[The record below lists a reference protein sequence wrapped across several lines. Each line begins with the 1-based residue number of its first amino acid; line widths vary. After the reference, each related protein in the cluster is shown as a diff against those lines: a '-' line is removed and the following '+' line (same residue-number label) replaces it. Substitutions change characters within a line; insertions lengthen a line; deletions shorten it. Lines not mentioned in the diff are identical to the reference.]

1 MAVRHRTLRDRA
13 IRGLSDRRSMPE
25 LPEVETI
32 RRDLE
37 PELSGRVIIE
47 VEVHKADIVLPPHD
61 PDSFQRRL
69 KGRRIVGVGRRAK
82 YLLFHLDDDSI
93 LQVQLR
99 MSGRF
104 ALGRE
109 APDPAEFR
117 HIAAR
122 LQLDDGRTLFYDDM
136 RRLGG
141 LRLLDRRD
149 WELEATRL
157 GPEPLEPGYRAA
169 DLARTLAA
177 TRSPVKNALMDQ
189 RRVAGIGNI
198 YASEAL
204 FRAGV
209 DPRRPG
215 RDLGAHEV
223 KRLHRTVRSVLREA
237 LQQAGTSFQNY
248 RAVNGRSGE
257 FQFSLDVYGRDG
269 EPCRKCGEPIER
281 IVQAGRSTFYC
292 PSCQS

>member
-1 MAVRHRTLRDRA
+1 
-13 IRGLSDRRSMPE
+13 MPE

-32 RRDLE
+32 RRDLD
-37 PELSGRVIIE
+37 PELSGRAIVD

-61 PDSFQRRL
+61 PESFVRRL
-69 KGRRIVGVGRRAK
+69 TGRRVVGVGRRAK
-82 YLLFHLDDDSI
+82 YLLFHLDEGSI

-109 APDPAEFR
+109 VPDPAEFR

-122 LQLDDGRTLFYDDM
+122 LHLDDGRTLFYDDM

-141 LRLLDRRD
+141 LRLMESGD
-149 WELEATRL
+149 WEREAARL

-169 DLARTLAA
+169 DLGRMLAA

-189 RRVAGIGNI
+189 RRVAGVGNI

-204 FRAGV
+204 FRARV

-215 RDLGAHEV
+215 RDLELDEV

-237 LQQAGTSFQNY
+237 LEQAGTSFQNY
-248 RAVNGRSGE
+248 RAVNGRSGG
-257 FQFSLDVYGRDG
+257 FQASLNVYGRSG
-269 EPCRKCGEPIER
+269 EPCRACGETIER

-292 PSCQS
+292 PSCQD

>member
-1 MAVRHRTLRDRA
+1 
-13 IRGLSDRRSMPE
+13 MPE

-37 PELSGRVIIE
+37 PEISGRVITG
-47 VEVHKADIVLPPHD
+47 VQVHKPDIILSPHD
-61 PDSFQRRL
+61 PVSFRRRV
-69 KGRRIVGVGRRAK
+69 KGRRIAGVRRRAK
-82 YLLFHLDDDSI
+82 YLLFQLDDDAI
-93 LQVQLR
+93 IQVQLR

-104 ALGRE
+104 ALGHE
-109 APDPAEFR
+109 VPDPAEFR

-122 LQLDDGRTLFYDDM
+122 LKLDDGRTLFYDDV

-141 LRLLDRRD
+141 LRLLERAD
-149 WELEATRL
+149 WEMEEARL
-157 GPEPLEPGYRAA
+157 GAEPLEASYRAA
-169 DLARTLAA
+169 DLGRTLAT

-189 RRVAGIGNI
+189 RRVAGVGNI

-215 RDLGAHEV
+215 RDLGPDEV
-223 KRLHRTVRSVLREA
+223 KRVHRAVRSVLREA
-237 LQQAGTSFQNY
+237 LERAGTSFRNY

-257 FQFSLDVYGRDG
+257 FQTRLRVYGR
-269 EPCRKCGEPIER
+269 EEKPCGKCGHPIVR

-292 PSCQS
+292 PSCQD

>member
-1 MAVRHRTLRDRA
+1 
-13 IRGLSDRRSMPE
+13 MPE

-32 RRDLE
+32 RRDLD
-37 PELSGRVIIE
+37 PELTGRVIVD
-47 VEVHKADIVLPPHD
+47 VEVHKADIVLPPHE
-61 PDSFQRRL
+61 PESFRQRL
-69 KGRRIVGVGRRAK
+69 TGRRVVSVGRRAK
-82 YLLFHLDDDSI
+82 YLLFHLDDGSV

-104 ALGRE
+104 ALGHE
-109 APDPAEFR
+109 VPDPAEFR

-122 LQLDDGRTLFYDDM
+122 LHLDDGRTLFYDDM

-141 LRLLDRRD
+141 LRLLEDGA
-149 WELEATRL
+149 WELEAVRL
-157 GPEPLEPGYRAA
+157 GPEPLEPGYRAS
-169 DLARTLAA
+169 DLGLMLAA

-189 RRVAGIGNI
+189 RRVAGVGNI

-215 RDLGAHEV
+215 RSLDTDEV

-237 LQQAGTSFQNY
+237 LEQAGTSFQNY

-257 FQFSLDVYGRDG
+257 FQFSLQVYGRDG
-269 EPCRKCGEPIER
+269 EPCRACGETIER

-292 PSCQS
+292 PSCQD

>member
-1 MAVRHRTLRDRA
+1 
-13 IRGLSDRRSMPE
+13 MPE

-37 PELSGRVIIE
+37 PEIRGRVITA

-61 PDSFQRRL
+61 PISFGRRL
-69 KGRRIVGVGRRAK
+69 EGRRIERVARRAK
-82 YLLFHLDDDSI
+82 YLVFQLDDHSI

-109 APDPAEFR
+109 VPDPEEFR

-122 LQLDDGRTLFYDDM
+122 LHLDDGRTLFYDDM

-141 LRLLDRRD
+141 LRLLDRRQ
-149 WELEATRL
+149 WELEAARL

-169 DLARTLAA
+169 DLGKALAT

-189 RRVAGIGNI
+189 RRVAGVGNI

-204 FRAGV
+204 FRAGI
-209 DPRRPG
+209 DPRLPG
-215 RDLGAHEV
+215 RDLDSDQVE
-223 KRLHRTVRSVLREA
+223 RLHGTVRSVLQEA
-237 LQQAGTSFQNY
+237 LDQAGTSFQNY

-257 FQFSLDVYGRDG
+257 FQFSLEVYGREG
-269 EPCRKCGEPIER
+269 EPCRKCGETIER

>member
-1 MAVRHRTLRDRA
+1 
-13 IRGLSDRRSMPE
+13 MPE

-37 PELSGRVIIE
+37 PEISGRVITG
-47 VEVHKADIVLPPHD
+47 VQVHKPDIILPPHD
-61 PDSFQRRL
+61 TASFRRRVR
-69 KGRRIVGVGRRAK
+69 GRRIADVGRRAK
-82 YLLFHLDDDSI
+82 YLLFHLDDDAI
-93 LQVQLR
+93 IQTQLR

-104 ALGRE
+104 ALGHE
-109 APDPAEFR
+109 VPDSAEFR

-122 LQLDDGRTLFYDDM
+122 LKLDDGRTLFYDDM

-141 LRLLDRRD
+141 FRLLEPAE
-149 WELEATRL
+149 WEREEARL
-157 GPEPLEPGYRAA
+157 GAEPLEAGYRAA
-169 DLARTLAA
+169 DLGRTLAT

-189 RRVAGIGNI
+189 RRVAGVGNI

-215 RDLGAHEV
+215 RDLGPGEV
-223 KRLHRTVRSVLREA
+223 KRVHRAVRRVLREA
-237 LQQAGTSFQNY
+237 LEQAGTSFQNY

-257 FQFSLDVYGRDG
+257 FQTRLRVYGR
-269 EPCRKCGEPIER
+269 EEQPCGKCGHPIVR

-292 PSCQS
+292 PSCQD

>member
-1 MAVRHRTLRDRA
+1 
-13 IRGLSDRRSMPE
+13 MPE

-37 PELSGRVIIE
+37 PELTGRVIVDI
-47 VEVHKADIVLPPHD
+47 EVHKADIVLPPHD
-61 PDSFQRRL
+61 PDSFRQRL
-69 KGRRIVGVGRRAK
+69 AGRRVVNVGRRAK
-82 YLLFHLDDDSI
+82 YLLFHLDDGSV

-109 APDPAEFR
+109 VPDPAEFR

-122 LQLDDGRTLFYDDM
+122 LHLDDGRTLFYDDV

-141 LRLLDRRD
+141 LRLLEGGA
-149 WELEATRL
+149 WELEAARL
-157 GPEPLEPGYRAA
+157 GPEPLEPGYRAD
-169 DLARTLAA
+169 DLGLMLAA

-189 RRVAGIGNI
+189 RRVAGVGNI

-209 DPRRPG
+209 DPGRPG
-215 RDLGAHEV
+215 RSLDTDEV

-237 LQQAGTSFQNY
+237 LEQAGTSFQNY

-257 FQFSLDVYGRDG
+257 FQFSLCVYGREG
-269 EPCRKCGEPIER
+269 EPCRACGETVER
-281 IVQAGRSTFYC
+281 IVQAGRSSFYC
-292 PSCQS
+292 PSCQD

>member
-1 MAVRHRTLRDRA
+1 
-13 IRGLSDRRSMPE
+13 MPE

-37 PELSGRVIIE
+37 PEISGRVITGVQI
-47 VEVHKADIVLPPHD
+47 HKPDIILPPHD
-61 PDSFQRRL
+61 TASFQRRV
-69 KGRRIVGVGRRAK
+69 KGRGIAAIGRRAK
-82 YLLFHLDDDSI
+82 YLLFQLDDNGI
-93 LQVQLR
+93 IQVQLR

-109 APDPAEFR
+109 VPDPDEFR

-122 LQLDDGRTLFYDDM
+122 LKLDDGRTLFYDDM

-141 LRLLDRRD
+141 FRLLEPAE
-149 WELEATRL
+149 WEREEARL

-169 DLARTLAA
+169 DLGRTLAT

-189 RRVAGIGNI
+189 RRVAGVGNI

-215 RDLGAHEV
+215 RDLGPVEV
-223 KRLHRTVRSVLREA
+223 KRVHRAVRSVLREA
-237 LQQAGTSFQNY
+237 LEQAGTSFRNY

-257 FQFSLDVYGRDG
+257 FQTRLRVYGR
-269 EPCRKCGEPIER
+269 EEQPCTKCGHPIER

-292 PSCQS
+292 PSCQD